1 MWAVLFTWIIWRLP
15 AIDGPWIMISLRV
28 SGLLRSLVVV
38 ASISPLVIIFVT
50 VFIDL
55 LGFGIIIPL
64 LPFYAESFGASAF
77 TIGLL
82 GTSFSLMQF
91 LFSPVWGRWSDRIGR
106 KPIIL
111 VGLMGSCLS
120 YLGLALSTSL
130 ALLFV
135 SRIVG
140 GIAGANI
147 PTAQAYIAD
156 VTTPENRARGMGMVG
171 AAFGLGFIF
180 GPAIGG
186 VLSRISPETP
196 MWFASALC
204 FANFVAAW
212 FLLPES
218 RSADASTRSL
228 GRMEAFRHAFTKP
241 TLLLLL
247 ALYFIVTLA
256 FSGFEATFA
265 IFSEARFGYTASTI
279 GFVFAFIGVI
289 LAIVQGVLVG
299 KVVKVVSERRL
310 IPLAILAIALG
321 IGLIPFVWNVP
332 TLLGALFVLAVG
344 MGFNNPSL
352 SSMVSRLADPN
363 DQGGILGLASSLASL
378 GRVVGP
384 AAGGYLYDAYGMTT
398 PYMTCGGVDDG
409 GLCGVFRRSSICGGA
424 ANEGDASAG
433 ERRRMNPK
441 FLHAANPGPMTGE
454 GNWTYLIGDRNPVL
468 IDAGVGQRLAPRCD
482 CGCRASRSFARARH
496 ARAQRSRVRRSG
508 DSRAMAR
515 RARSRSTRGRYAIR
529 TWAGSRWPTE
539 RSWRPTRVHFLC
551 CTRRVTRPIT

>member
-1 MWAVLFTWIIWRLP
+1 M
-15 AIDGPWIMISLRV
+15 
-28 SGLLRSLVVV
+28 

-111 VGLMGSCLS
+111 VGLLGSCLS
-120 YLGLALSTSL
+120 YLALALSTSL
-130 ALLFV
+130 TLLFV
-135 SRIVG
+135 ARIVG

-218 RSADASTRSL
+218 RSVDASTKSL
-228 GRMEAFRHAFTKP
+228 GRMEAFRHASTKP

-265 IFSEARFGYTASTI
+265 IFSEARFGFTASTI

-289 LAIVQGVLVG
+289 LALVQGVLVG

-310 IPLAILAIALG
+310 IPLAIFAIALG

-332 TLLGALFVLAVG
+332 TLLGAL
-344 MGFNNPSL
+344 
-352 SSMVSRLADPN
+352 
-363 DQGGILGLASSLASL
+363 
-378 GRVVGP
+378 GR
-384 AAGGYLYDAYGMTT
+384 AGGRHGLQQPVAVVDGVA
-398 PYMTCGGVDDG
+398 TCRPGRSGRHPRP
-409 GLCGVFRRSSICGGA
+409 GLVARQ
-424 ANEGDASAG
+424 
-433 ERRRMNPK
+433 
-441 FLHAANPGPMTGE
+441 PGP
-454 GNWTYLIGDRNPVL
+454 R
-468 IDAGVGQRLAPRCD
+468 
-482 CGCRASRSFARARH
+482 
-496 ARAQRSRVRRSG
+496 RRSG
-508 DSRAMAR
+508 V
-515 RARSRSTRGRYAIR
+515 GRVLC
-529 TWAGSRWPTE
+529 TTPTA
-539 RSWRPTRVHFLC
+539 
-551 CTRRVTRPIT
+551 